1 MAVISVA
8 LGIVLISFDLSTAN
22 LEVLARAEVSY
33 AILPGWKTSI
43 AAVSSHDDLPENCK
57 KYITFIEEYLKVPIE
72 WIGVGP
78 ERGNM
83 IRK

>member
-1 MAVISVA
+1 LAA
-8 LGIVLISFDLSTAN
+8 AN
-22 LEVLARAEVSY
+22 LETLERVEVSY
-33 AILPGWKTSI
+33 VILPGWRMSI
-43 AAVSSHDDLPENCK
+43 AAVSSYEDLPENCK

>member
-1 MAVISVA
+1 MCAHFS
-8 LGIVLISFDLSTAN
+8 LITAN
-22 LEVLARAEVSY
+22 LETLERAEVIY

-43 AAVSSHDDLPENCK
+43 ADIKSYEDLPENCK
-57 KYITFIEEYLKVPIE
+57 KYVAFIEEYLKVPIE

>member
-1 MAVISVA
+1 
-8 LGIVLISFDLSTAN
+8 LTTAN
-22 LEVLARAEVSY
+22 LETLERTEVIY
-33 AILPGWKTSI
+33 ETLPGWKTSI
-43 AAVSSHDDLPENCK
+43 ADVKSYEDLPENCK
-57 KYITFIEEYLKVPIE
+57 NYIAFIEEYLKVPIE